1 VNPADLT
8 AVEIREQIAKGSFS
22 SLDVTRAF
30 VERTDR
36 LEPRIQAFLS
46 RTTEDAMAR
55 AKELDDL
62 QAKGK
67 SAGRLHGVP
76 LAVKDIISQRG
87 VPCTCGSRILETYVP
102 PYDATAVSRLLAEG
116 AILLGKSNLDEF
128 AMGSS
133 TENSAF
139 HSTKNPW
146 DLNRVPGGSSGG
158 SAAAVAAREVP
169 AALGTDTGGSVRQP
183 AALCGVVG
191 LKPTYG
197 RVSRYGL
204 VAFASS
210 LDQIGPL
217 TRSVSDAALLLA
229 ITAGHDPLDS
239 TSALEPIEDYVGQ
252 LEGEVR
258 RLRIGI
264 PRELPAEGLDRD
276 VLDCYR
282 SAIAALEDLGVESV
296 EVDLPTASHAVACY
310 YLISTSEASSNLARY
325 DGVRYGLRAGGQSEL
340 QGMYRVTREQ
350 GFGAEV
356 KRRIMLGTY
365 LLSAGYYDAYYLK
378 AQKVRTLIARDF
390 HRAFED
396 VDAVALPTTPTPA
409 FKLGEKLED
418 PLQMYLSDVFTI
430 TANLVGI
437 PGISFP
443 AGFSSDGLPIG
454 LQLLGK
460 HFAES
465 TILRLAY
472 AFEQAT
478 GFAQR
483 RPPLLQ

>member
-1 VNPADLT
+1 MNPTDLT
-8 AVEIREQIAKGSFS
+8 AVEIREQIASGSLS
-22 SLDVTRAF
+22 SYDVTRAF

-36 LEPRIQAFLS
+36 LEPKVRAFLS
-46 RTTEDAMAR
+46 RTSEKALAR
-55 AKELDDL
+55 AKELDER
-62 QAKGK
+62 QARGK
-67 SAGRLHGVP
+67 STGKLHGVP
-76 LAVKDIISQRG
+76 MAIKDIISVRG
-87 VPCTCGSRILETYVP
+87 TPCTCGSRMLEGYVP
-102 PYDATAVSRLLAEG
+102 PYNATAIDRLLAEG
-116 AILLGKSNLDEF
+116 AVLVGKCNLDEF

-139 HSTKNPW
+139 HPTSNPW
-146 DLNRVPGGSSGG
+146 DLGCVPGGSSGG

-183 AALCGVVG
+183 AALCGVTG

-217 TRSVSDAALLLA
+217 TRSVEDAALLLGVM
-229 ITAGHDPLDS
+229 AGHDPLDA
-239 TSALEPIEDYVGQ
+239 TSATEPTEDY
-252 LEGEVR
+252 LELLKQDVSK
-258 RLRIGI
+258 LRVGI
-264 PRELPAEGLDRD
+264 PRELPTEGLDSD
-276 VLDCYR
+276 VLDCYH
-282 SAIAALEDLGVESV
+282 SAIETLEGMGVEAV
-296 EVDLPTASHAVACY
+296 EIDLPTSSHAVACY

-325 DGVRYGLRAGGQSEL
+325 DGVRYGLQAGDAQDL
-340 QGMYRVTREQ
+340 QQLYRQTREE

-365 LLSAGYYDAYYLK
+365 VLSAGYYDAYYVK

-390 HRAFED
+390 HQAFER

-409 FKLGEKLED
+409 FELGEKLED
-418 PLQMYLSDVFTI
+418 PLQMYLSDIFTI

-437 PGISFP
+437 PGISVP
-443 AGFSSDGLPIG
+443 AGFSGAGLPIG

-460 HFAES
+460 HFTEG
-465 TILRLAY
+465 TILRIAH

-478 GFAQR
+478 DVANR
-483 RPPLLQ
+483 RPPI

>member
-1 VNPADLT
+1 MNPTDLT
-8 AVEIREQIAKGSFS
+8 AVEIREQIAKGSLS
-22 SLDVTRAF
+22 SRDVTRAF

-36 LEPRIQAFLS
+36 LEPKVRAFLC
-46 RTTEDAMAR
+46 RTSEEALAR
-55 AKELDDL
+55 AKELDER
-62 QAKGK
+62 QARGE

-76 LAVKDIISQRG
+76 LAVKDIISVKG
-87 VPCTCGSRILETYVP
+87 TPCTCGSRILENYVP
-102 PYDATAVSRLLAEG
+102 PYDATAVARLLAEG
-116 AILLGKSNLDEF
+116 AVLLGKCNLDEF

-139 HSTKNPW
+139 HPTSNPW
-146 DLNRVPGGSSGG
+146 DLGRVPGGSSGG

-183 AALCGVVG
+183 AALCGVTG

-217 TRSVSDAALLLA
+217 TRSAEDAALLLEV
-229 ITAGHDPLDS
+229 TAGHDPLDA
-239 TSALEPIEDYVGQ
+239 TSAPEPAEDYLQQ
-252 LEGEVR
+252 LKQDVSK
-258 RLRIGI
+258 LRIGI
-264 PRELPAEGLDRD
+264 PRELPSEGLDPD

-282 SAIAALEDLGVESV
+282 SAIATFEELRVEAV
-296 EVDLPTASHAVACY
+296 EIDLPTSSHAVACY

-325 DGVRYGLRAGGQSEL
+325 DGVRYGLRASDAQNL
-340 QGMYRVTREQ
+340 QQMYRQTREE

-365 LLSAGYYDAYYLK
+365 VLSAGYYDAYYLK

-390 HRAFED
+390 QQAFER

-409 FKLGEKLED
+409 FELGEKLED

-437 PGISFP
+437 PGISVP
-443 AGFSSDGLPIG
+443 AGFSGGGLPIG
-454 LQLLGK
+454 FQLLGK
-460 HFAES
+460 HFAEA
-465 TILRLAY
+465 TILRLAH

-478 GFAQR
+478 DVAKK
-483 RPPLLQ
+483 RPPLD

>member
-1 VNPADLT
+1 MNPTDLT
-8 AVEIREQIAKGSFS
+8 AVEIREQIARGSLS
-22 SLDVTRAF
+22 SRDVTRAF

-36 LEPRIQAFLS
+36 LEPRVRAFLS
-46 RTTEDAMAR
+46 RTSEEALAR
-55 AKELDDL
+55 AKELDEL
-62 QAKGK
+62 QARGE
-67 SAGRLHGVP
+67 SAGKLHGVP
-76 LAVKDIISQRG
+76 LAVKDIISVKG
-87 VPCTCGSRILETYVP
+87 TPCTCGSRILENYVP
-102 PYDATAVSRLLAEG
+102 PYDATAVERLLAEG
-116 AILLGKSNLDEF
+116 AVLVGKCNLDEF

-139 HSTKNPW
+139 HPTHNPW
-146 DLNRVPGGSSGG
+146 DLGRVPGGSSGG

-183 AALCGVVG
+183 AALCGVTG

-217 TRSVSDAALLLA
+217 TRSVEDAALLLGV
-229 ITAGHDPLDS
+229 TAGHDPLDS
-239 TSALEPIEDYVGQ
+239 TSAPEPTENYLQQ
-252 LEGEVR
+252 LQQDVSK
-258 RLRIGI
+258 LRIGI
-264 PRELPAEGLDRD
+264 PRELPSKGLDPD
-276 VLDCYR
+276 VLGRYR
-282 SAIAALEDLGVESV
+282 AAIATLEEMGVEAV
-296 EVDLPTASHAVACY
+296 EIDLATSSNAVACY

-325 DGVRYGLRAGGQSEL
+325 DGVRYGLRVGDAQNL
-340 QGMYRVTREQ
+340 QQMYRQTREE

-365 LLSAGYYDAYYLK
+365 VLSAGYYDAYYVK

-390 HRAFED
+390 QQAFEQ

-409 FKLGEKLED
+409 FELGEKLED

-437 PGISFP
+437 PGISVP
-443 AGFSSDGLPIG
+443 AGFSGDGLPIG

-460 HFAES
+460 HFAE
-465 TILRLAY
+465 TTVLRLAY

-478 GFAQR
+478 DFAQK
-483 RPPLLQ
+483 RPPLD

>member
-1 VNPADLT
+1 MNPTDLT
-8 AVEIREQIAKGSFS
+8 AVEIREQIAKGSLS
-22 SLDVTRAF
+22 SYDVTRAF

-36 LEPRIQAFLS
+36 LEPRVRAFLS
-46 RTTEDAMAR
+46 RTSEEALAR
-55 AKELDDL
+55 AKELDEL
-62 QAKGK
+62 QARGE
-67 SAGRLHGVP
+67 SAGKLHGVP
-76 LAVKDIISQRG
+76 LAVKDIISVKG
-87 VPCTCGSRILETYVP
+87 TPCTCGSRILENYVP
-102 PYDATAVSRLLAEG
+102 PYHATAVERLLAEG
-116 AILLGKSNLDEF
+116 AVLVGKCNLDEF

-139 HSTKNPW
+139 HPTSNPW
-146 DLNRVPGGSSGG
+146 DLGRVPGGSSGG

-183 AALCGVVG
+183 AALCGVTG

-217 TRSVSDAALLLA
+217 TRSVEDIALLLGV
-229 ITAGHDPLDS
+229 TAGHDPLDS
-239 TSALEPIEDYVGQ
+239 TSAPEPTENYLEQ
-252 LEGEVR
+252 LKQDVSK
-258 RLRIGI
+258 LRIGI
-264 PRELPAEGLDRD
+264 PGELPSKGLDPD
-276 VLDCYR
+276 VLDRYR
-282 SAIAALEDLGVESV
+282 AAIATLEEMGVEAV
-296 EVDLPTASHAVACY
+296 DIDLPTSSHAVACY

-325 DGVRYGLRAGGQSEL
+325 DGVRYGLRVGDSQNL
-340 QGMYRVTREQ
+340 QQMYRQTREQ

-365 LLSAGYYDAYYLK
+365 VLSAGYYDAYYVK

-390 HRAFED
+390 QQAFEQ
-396 VDAVALPTTPTPA
+396 VDAIALPTTPTPA
-409 FKLGEKLED
+409 FELGEKLED

-437 PGISFP
+437 PGISVP
-443 AGFSSDGLPIG
+443 AGFSGDGLPIG

-460 HFAES
+460 HFAE
-465 TILRLAY
+465 TTVLRLAY

-478 GFAQR
+478 DFAQK
-483 RPPLLQ
+483 RPPLD